1 MFRYSLLKNLQ
12 GSSSTSVSSSKEDET
27 KLENKKED
35 EKSANE
41 RATTTISDEVFLLR
55 RGYFLM
61 STGLLGEGTYSKV
74 KRAYSKFRGYDV
86 AIKIVNRKIAP
97 KDFLKRFLPRELE
110 IIGQIKH
117 RNICE
122 FYEVLDIGEK
132 VFIVMQHAPCG
143 DLLEHI
149 QRHKFLKED
158 QARKMFLQ
166 VRIYIVLCIVAPF

>member
-1 MFRYSLLKNLQ
+1 MFRYSLLKNLE
-12 GSSSTSVSSSKEDET
+12 GSSTSSSSKEEET
-27 KLENKKED
+27 KPANKKED
-35 EKSANE
+35 EKSAE
-41 RATTTISDEVFLLR
+41 RCAITTVSDEVFLLR

-74 KRAYSKFRGYDV
+74 KRAYSKYRGCDV

-117 RNICE
+117 QNICE
-122 FYEVLDIGEK
+122 FFEVLDIGEK
-132 VFIVMQHAPCG
+132 VFIVMQHAPRG
-143 DLLEHI
+143 DLLEYI

-158 QARKMFLQ
+158 QARKIFVQ
-166 VRIYIVLCIVAPF
+166 VRILNILE